1 MYPEKHFEQISVNN
15 DFFSGVIKWQ
25 SNRKPS
31 WTKREVDQ
39 WRFELRFDE
48 VTAMSHTVCVHS
60 VCKIKS
66 NFKYF
71 HQVKSGVEKQYGNG
85 RLITSFNFP
94 NQENFFLYGIRKFY
108 KVSSKIAFQATY
120 FSDNPST
127 LFGTVFYCDAADHTV
142 GVYSFHFKDE
152 TNCWIDFTRSSR
164 YHYNY
169 HNGRKP
175 NSDGI

>member
-1 MYPEKHFEQISVNN
+1 MTFFPEWLNGNPIE
-15 DFFSGVIKWQ
+15 
-25 SNRKPS
+25 NRLGQNAKLINGALNYGLTRYLLS
-31 WTKREVDQ
+31 
-39 WRFELRFDE
+39 
-48 VTAMSHTVCVHS
+48 MSHTVCVHS